1 MTEQC
6 RVIEKTSLV
15 TFMRG
20 WPPKSLVG
28 LQCDLL
34 RCAIGKGALHAEPF
48 CEKSSRELGYWEF

>member
-1 MTEQC
+1 M
-6 RVIEKTSLV
+6 RNVIV

-28 LQCDLL
+28 LQCDLV

-48 CEKSSRELGYWEF
+48 CEKSSRELGYCEF